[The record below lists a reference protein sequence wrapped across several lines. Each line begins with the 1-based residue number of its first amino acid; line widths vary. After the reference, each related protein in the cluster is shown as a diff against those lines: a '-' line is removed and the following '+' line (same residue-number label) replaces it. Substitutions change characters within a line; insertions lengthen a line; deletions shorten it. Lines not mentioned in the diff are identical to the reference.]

1 MKPAGL
7 LCDIIP
13 KAEYLQKPDTKRSD
27 FMAIKQ
33 GIPFQ
38 PTTPEGH
45 IAAQLIAVIARLD
58 KIDSHLESI
67 AQSLQVI
74 ASKSQP

>member
-1 MKPAGL
+1 
-7 LCDIIP
+7 
-13 KAEYLQKPDTKRSD
+13 
-27 FMAIKQ
+27 MAIKQ